1 MDLLVYGSKDF
12 GRLLR
17 ELLQHCGHR
26 FAGFIDDFGRGPN
39 VVGTYAEA
47 LTTHPP
53 ATHGMVIAIGYRHLE
68 ARWQAYEKVTRDGY
82 VLPALRHATAIVH
95 PGAAVGAGAIVMA
108 GANVDAFSRLGEL
121 AVLWPGTLVSHDCEV
136 GRNCFL
142 SPGAILCGFVRTG
155 RNCFIGAG
163 AVIVDHRELPDAS
176 FVKAGSV
183 YK

>member
-26 FAGFIDDFGRGPN
+26 FAGFIDDFDAGPDI
-39 VVGTYAEA
+39 VGTYAEA
-47 LTTHPP
+47 LAKCPP
-53 ATHGMVIAIGYRHLE
+53 ASHGMVIAIGYQHLE
-68 ARWQAYEKVTRDGY
+68 ARWQAYERAKRDGY
-82 VLPALRHATAIVH
+82 AVPPLRHASAILH
-95 PGAAVGAGAIVMA
+95 PGTSVGDGAIVMA
-108 GANVDAFSRLGEL
+108 GANVDAFSRVGEL
-121 AVLWPGTLVSHDCEV
+121 AVLWPGALVSHDCEV

-142 SPGAILCGFVRTG
+142 SPGAILCGFVKTG
-155 RNCFIGAG
+155 RNCFVGAG
-163 AVIVDHRELPDAS
+163 AVIVDHRALPDAT